1 MKKIIVSIVLV
12 LIATITQA
20 QNSLFNNISTTDQ
33 YQEYWSVYDEKG
45 DGVYT
50 ATQKRFLVTF
60 QTEYLATG
68 EGYQIEVIIE
78 SEGVNKGGAQHRY
91 DATDN
96 YYLASGYPYESI
108 LKHKYKKTG
117 FVSIGDYVLLLSGIS
132 DDGTSFE
139 GIEKIYIK
147 KGAATPSKEAA
158 EAEKVEKPKKKKMSF
173 KERIMALKT
182 KATGVVNSNKGVKIK
197 DLRKNII
204 AYLVAMKAKQDA
216 RTSAELKG
224 DKNII
229 SARERGD
236 ADIKKYNDSIKATPE
251 YKKTMAFHKRRDG
264 EQVTIYNETGRTI
277 YVFDKGG
284 TKFMTTEVWNHG
296 STKVECD
303 EDYVYSFTE
312 KGSDAGISCYTANTA
327 CGSSVT
333 VK

>member
-1 MKKIIVSIVLV
+1 MKKIIVSVVLLLV
-12 LIATITQA
+12 ATISQA
-20 QNSLFNNISTTDQ
+20 QNSLFNNISTTEQ
-33 YQEYWSVYDEKG
+33 YQEYWSVYDENG
-45 DGVYT
+45 EYT
-50 ATQKRFLVTF
+50 ATKKRFLVTF

-68 EGYQIEVIIE
+68 EGYKIEAVIE
-78 SEGVNKGGAQHRY
+78 SEGVNKGNVQHRY

-108 LKHKYKKTG
+108 LKHKYLKNG
-117 FVSIGDYVLLLSGIS
+117 FVSMGDYVFLLSGIS
-132 DDGTSFE
+132 EDGTSFE

-147 KGAATPSKEAA
+147 KGAAKPAKEE
-158 EAEKVEKPKKKKMSF
+158 EAEKVEAPKKKKMSF

-182 KATGVVNSNKGVKIK
+182 KATGVANSNGGIKIK
-197 DLRKNII
+197 DLRKNIT

-264 EQVTIYNETGRTI
+264 EQVTINNETGRTI
-277 YVFDKGG
+277 YVYQKGD
-284 TKFMTTEVWNHG
+284 TKFMTSEVWNHG

-303 EDYVYSFTE
+303 EDYVYSFSE
-312 KGSDAGISCYTANTA
+312 KGSDAGVSCYTANTA